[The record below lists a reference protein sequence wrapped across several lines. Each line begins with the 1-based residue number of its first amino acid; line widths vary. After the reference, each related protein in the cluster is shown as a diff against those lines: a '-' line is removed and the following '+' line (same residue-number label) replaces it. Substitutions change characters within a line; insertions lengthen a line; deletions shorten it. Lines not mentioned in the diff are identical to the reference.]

1 MTEKREKMFRFT
13 EQKVKNQFLFLL
25 FIFLLPFI
33 GVYFDWQDKKE
44 IVNDFNSNKK
54 LVCTVSKNKID
65 VLKEDSWI
73 YEDNYFI
80 KDDLKILFSNCSK
93 KD

>member
-1 MTEKREKMFRFT
+1 MTEKREKKFRFT

-80 KDDLKILFSNCSK
+80 KDDLKILFSNCVK
-93 KD
+93 K

>member
-1 MTEKREKMFRFT
+1 MTEKRAKMFRFT

-33 GVYFDWQDKKE
+33 GVYFDWSDKKK
-44 IVNDFNSNKK
+44 IVDDFNSNKK
-54 LVCTVSKNKID
+54 LVCTISKNKID
-65 VLKEDSWI
+65 VLKEDNWI
-73 YEDNYFI
+73 YEDNYFV

>member
-13 EQKVKNQFLFLL
+13 EEKIRNQFLFLL

-33 GVYFDWQDKKE
+33 GVYFDWNDKKE

-65 VLKEDSWI
+65 VQKENNWI

-80 KDDLKILFSNCSK
+80 KDDLKILFSNCRI

>member
-33 GVYFDWQDKKE
+33 GVYFDWSDKKE

-80 KDDLKILFSNCSK
+80 KDDLKILFSNCRI

>member
-1 MTEKREKMFRFT
+1 MTEKRAKMFRIT
-13 EQKVKNQFLFLL
+13 EEKIRNQFLFLL
-25 FIFLLPFI
+25 LIFLLPFI
-33 GVYFDWQDKKE
+33 GVYFDWQNKKE

-65 VLKEDSWI
+65 VQKENNWI

>member
-13 EQKVKNQFLFLL
+13 EEKIRNQFLFLL
-25 FIFLLPFI
+25 LIFLLPFI
-33 GVYFDWQDKKE
+33 GVYFDWSDKKD

-65 VLKEDSWI
+65 VQKENNWI

-80 KDDLKILFSNCSK
+80 KDDLKILFSNCRI

>member
-13 EQKVKNQFLFLL
+13 EQKIRNQFLFLL

-33 GVYFDWQDKKE
+33 GVYFDWKDKKE

-73 YEDNYFI
+73 YEDKYFI
-80 KDDLKILFSNCSK
+80 KDDLKILFSNCSI

>member
-13 EQKVKNQFLFLL
+13 EEKIRNQFLFLL
-25 FIFLLPFI
+25 LIFLLPFI

-80 KDDLKILFSNCSK
+80 KDDLKILFSNCNI

>member
-1 MTEKREKMFRFT
+1 MTEKRAKMFRFT
-13 EQKVKNQFLFLL
+13 EQKVRNQFLFLL

-33 GVYFDWQDKKE
+33 GVYFDWKDKKE
-44 IVNDFNSNKK
+44 IVDDFNSNKK

-65 VLKEDSWI
+65 VLKEDNWI
-73 YEDNYFI
+73 YEDNYFK
-80 KDDLKILFSNCSK
+80 KDDLKILFSNCNK

>member
-13 EQKVKNQFLFLL
+13 EEKIRNQFLFLL
-25 FIFLLPFI
+25 LIFLLPFI
-33 GVYFDWQDKKE
+33 GVYSDWNDKKE

-65 VLKEDSWI
+65 VQKENNWI
-73 YEDNYFI
+73 YEDKYFV
-80 KDDLKILFSNCSK
+80 KDDLKILFSNCRI

>member
-13 EQKVKNQFLFLL
+13 EEKIRNQFLFLL
-25 FIFLLPFI
+25 LIFLLPFI
-33 GVYFDWQDKKE
+33 GVYFDWKDKKE
-44 IVNDFNSNKK
+44 IVDDFNSNKK

-65 VLKEDSWI
+65 VQKENNWI

-80 KDDLKILFSNCSK
+80 KNDLKILFSNCSI

>member
-1 MTEKREKMFRFT
+1 MTEKRAKMFRIT
-13 EQKVKNQFLFLL
+13 EEKIRNQFLFLL
-25 FIFLLPFI
+25 LIFLLPFTD
-33 GVYFDWQDKKE
+33 VYSNWNDKQE

-65 VLKEDSWI
+65 VQKENNWI
-73 YEDNYFI
+73 YEDKYFV
-80 KDDLKILFSNCSK
+80 KGDLKIFFSNCSK

>member
-1 MTEKREKMFRFT
+1 MTEKREKKFRFT

-65 VLKEDSWI
+65 VLKENSWI
-73 YEDNYFI
+73 YEDKYFI
-80 KDDLKILFSNCSK
+80 KDDLKILFSNCRI